1 MMYRRS
7 DPTANQ
13 AIGAVSRE
21 WNKMERLAEQIRKN
35 PYSDWSLAQ
44 SRKFTGIFKRL
55 LDEATYLGRNWSS

>member
-1 MMYRRS
+1 MYHRS

-35 PYSDWSLAQ
+35 PYSDWSLLQ
-44 SRKFTGIFKRL
+44 SRKFNGIFKRL
-55 LDEATYLGRNWSS
+55 LTDATDFRRNWSS